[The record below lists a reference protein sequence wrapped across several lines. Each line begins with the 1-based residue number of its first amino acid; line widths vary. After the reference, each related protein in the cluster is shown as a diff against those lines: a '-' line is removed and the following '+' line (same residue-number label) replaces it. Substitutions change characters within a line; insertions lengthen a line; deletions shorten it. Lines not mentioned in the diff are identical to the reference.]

1 MNADQFFLLQLVNIF
16 NYLIKMCYFV
26 GPLKFLKQIKQCD
39 NFKSLILKQYYVKII
54 FFTYVLFLQHLFV
67 NYIFVL
73 YFEIQSNSVITNF
86 MGPGKF
92 VRYNR
97 GSL

>member
-73 YFEIQSNSVITNF
+73 YFEILHQILVKQNF
-86 MGPGKF
+86 NHNFLLK
-92 VRYNR
+92 YYIQ
-97 GSL
+97 L